1 MALTHIITALL
12 MLAQPVVPVLTH
24 TRPRSPWW
32 PGRLARP
39 SRRSLAAKR
48 ALRTYAARLSA
59 RSRRRADP

>member
-1 MALTHIITALL
+1 MLTL
-12 MLAQPVVPVLTH
+12 MLALAQPVVPVLTH
-24 TRPRSPWW
+24 TRARSPWW

-48 ALRTYAARLSA
+48 TLRAYAARLLA